1 MGAYNHGLSDG
12 AGWTGLVDWD
22 SDGLDW
28 TGVDRIA
35 LDWNGLVWMDGS
47 GVWHGWTAAWTDRRT
62 DMGMGIL
69 GSAVSLASLLPTY
82 LPALTHVWGI
92 TNGALGFA
100 FCLANLLSSAVLA
113 CFECL

>member
-35 LDWNGLVWMDGS
+35 LDWYGLVWMDGWMD
-47 GVWHGWTAAWTDRRT
+47 GWMDREYGMVGRRHGRT
-62 DMGMGIL
+62 DGRIWEWGY
-69 GSAVSLASLLPTY
+69 LAPLSRWLAYYRPT
-82 LPALTHVWGI
+82 
-92 TNGALGFA
+92 
-100 FCLANLLSSAVLA
+100 CLLSLTYG
-113 CFECL
+113 E